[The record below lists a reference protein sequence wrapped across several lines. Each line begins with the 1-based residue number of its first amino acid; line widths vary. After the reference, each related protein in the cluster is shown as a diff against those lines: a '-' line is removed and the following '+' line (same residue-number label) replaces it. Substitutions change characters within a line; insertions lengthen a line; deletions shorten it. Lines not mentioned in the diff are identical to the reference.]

1 MMSEAIQENVRR
13 IREEIAQAAQPAG
26 RDPKQIK
33 ILAATKTR
41 NIALILAAAE
51 GGVDLIGENTVQE
64 ALSKFEFLPSS
75 LGKHMIG
82 TLQPNKVKAA
92 LRLFD
97 LIESVQ
103 SLELARI
110 IDHEA
115 DKLKR
120 KYPVLI
126 EVNPAGEASKQGV
139 ELGSIEALADEICKL
154 EHIQL
159 RGLMAMMPHAENP
172 EDLRPLFCSMNGL
185 FEKLRTI
192 IGSEFDILSMGMSN
206 DYKIAVEEGSTLVR
220 LGSLIFGARGY

>member
-1 MMSEAIQENVRR
+1 MSEAIQENVRR
-13 IREEIAQAAQPAG
+13 IREEIAQAAQRSG

-41 NIALILAAAE
+41 NITEILAAVE

-64 ALSKFEFLPSS
+64 ARSKFEFLSVN

-110 IDHEA
+110 ID
-115 DKLKR
+115 R
-120 KYPVLI
+120 
-126 EVNPAGEASKQGV
+126 EASK
-139 ELGSIEALADEICKL
+139 LKKKIFCAD
-154 EHIQL
+154 
-159 RGLMAMMPHAENP
+159 
-172 EDLRPLFCSMNGL
+172 
-185 FEKLRTI
+185 
-192 IGSEFDILSMGMSN
+192 
-206 DYKIAVEEGSTLVR
+206 
-220 LGSLIFGARGY
+220 